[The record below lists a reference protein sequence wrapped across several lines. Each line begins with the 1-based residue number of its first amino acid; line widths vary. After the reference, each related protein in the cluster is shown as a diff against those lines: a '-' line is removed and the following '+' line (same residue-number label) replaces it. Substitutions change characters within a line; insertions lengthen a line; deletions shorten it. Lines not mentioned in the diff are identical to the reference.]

1 MAPKGESP
9 PAFVAPR
16 EPVGLRILKGV
27 ETLLTAREQAGPAA
41 VAGIQRQPPAGV
53 RVAYL
58 LSRYPAVSHT
68 FFLHE
73 VLGLR
78 ARGVAI
84 ETASIN
90 PPDRARAALPPA
102 EAAEADSTFYLQGGS
117 KLTALTHLLTTVL
130 RHPMA
135 LLRGLAAIAR
145 LPGLTLARRLFW
157 LLYLAE
163 ALLVGRWMQARNL
176 KHLHVHFGGPVASV
190 GMLVAAAWRLPFSL
204 TIHGPEE
211 LLNIDAYHLRQKV
224 AAASFVFC
232 ISDFCRSQ
240 LCQLVHPDQWAKFQ
254 VVRLGVDPVILTP
267 SSRTTPANDEA
278 RTLEIVCTGRLVA
291 AKGHTILLQALCLLR
306 DRDIVL
312 KATLIGA
319 GEELQTLRA
328 FVARHG
334 LEHQVCFTGA
344 LSHSAT
350 LTHVR
355 RADLFALASFA
366 EGIPVAL
373 MEAMALGLP
382 CISTTIAGIP
392 ELIRSGIDG
401 LLVPP
406 ANVSALADA
415 LETLATQPT
424 LRRTLGAAARQR
436 VIARYNLPLN
446 QELLAQAFAE
456 RLAPTPETSRSEAPR

>member
-1 MAPKGESP
+1 MAPKGEVS
-9 PAFVAPR
+9 PAFDAHR

-27 ETLLTAREQAGPAA
+27 ETLLTARDEAGPAA
-41 VAGIQRQPPAGV
+41 VASSQRQPPAGS

-90 PPDRARAALPPA
+90 PPDRERAALPPD
-102 EAAEADSTFYLQGGS
+102 EAAESDSTFYIKGGS
-117 KLTALTHLLTTVL
+117 KLAAVTHLFATVL
-130 RHPMA
+130 GHPMA
-135 LLRGLAAIAR
+135 LLRGLATIAR

-163 ALLVGRWMQARNL
+163 ALLVGRWMRARNL
-176 KHLHVHFGGPVASV
+176 THLHVHFGGPVASV

-240 LCQLVHPDQWAKFQ
+240 LCQLTHPDDWDKFQ

-306 DRDIVL
+306 DRDIEAE
-312 KATLIGA
+312 ATP
-319 GEELQTLRA
+319 
-328 FVARHG
+328 
-334 LEHQVCFTGA
+334 
-344 LSHSAT
+344 
-350 LTHVR
+350 R
-355 RADLFALASFA
+355 RAR
-366 EGIPVAL
+366 PKR
-373 MEAMALGLP
+373 
-382 CISTTIAGIP
+382 CSTG
-392 ELIRSGIDG
+392 
-401 LLVPP
+401 
-406 ANVSALADA
+406 
-415 LETLATQPT
+415 
-424 LRRTLGAAARQR
+424 
-436 VIARYNLPLN
+436 
-446 QELLAQAFAE
+446 
-456 RLAPTPETSRSEAPR
+456 